1 MNAAKLTRD
10 QLKVRQMKAKRA
22 LEAQRRQVLI
32 CAGTGCIAGGSLNI
46 YDKLKEECQRRGLN
60 VHVGLLREDETP
72 ETKSDDI
79 NLKRSGCHGFCE
91 MGPLLQIEPDGIL
104 YTHVQVSDCDEI
116 IDKTLL
122 KGELVERLLYQL
134 DGVTYAKHEEI
145 PFYKKQHRVVLENC
159 GTTDAEDIDE
169 YIARDGYSAF
179 EKALFEM
186 TGEEICKEISD
197 SGLRGRGGGG
207 FPAGRKWESVRKQPP
222 GKKYVVCNGDEGDP
236 GAFMDRSIMEGNPH
250 SVLEGMMIA
259 GLAAGSDEG
268 YIYVRAEYP
277 LAVSRLKTAIEKA
290 QELGLLGD
298 DILGSGFNFHLHVNR
313 GAGAFVCG
321 EGSAL
326 TSSIEGKRGMPRVKP
341 PRTIEH
347 GLWGKPTV
355 LNNVETFANVPLII
369 RNGVDWYRH
378 IGTEKS
384 PGTKAFAL
392 TGNVVNTG
400 LIEVPMGTTVREVIF
415 DIGGGIPDGKK
426 FKAVQIG
433 GPSGGCCC
441 ASSEHLDLPLDFD
454 SLKKIGAMIGSGG
467 LVVMDEDT
475 CMVETARFFMSFT
488 QNESCGKCVPCREGT
503 KRMLEILDRIV
514 GNEGTMEDLELLENL
529 SNTITETALCGL
541 GQSACK
547 PVQSTLR
554 YFRDEYLAHVVDHH
568 CPICNGRKR
577 HLEII
582 PELCKGCGKC
592 AKNCPMDAISGQ
604 IRMPHV
610 IDTTKCIHCGACWG
624 ACPFGAI
631 DAIEE
636 EV

>member
-1 MNAAKLTRD
+1 MSTLTREMFHAY
-10 QLKVRQMKAKRA
+10 QAQAKEDLDASRSA
-22 LEAQRRQVLI
+22 VSVLI
-32 CAGTGCIAGGSLNI
+32 CAGTGCIAGGAMKIYENI
-46 YDKLKEECQRRGLN
+46 KAECESRGLP
-60 VHVGLLREDETP
+60 VYIGLKHHTDEEKSLHV
-72 ETKSDDI
+72 KM
-79 NLKRSGCHGFCE
+79 SGCHGFCE
-91 MGPLLQIEPDGIL
+91 MGPLVHIEPMGIM
-104 YTHVQVSDCDEI
+104 YIHVKPEDCHEILEKTVLGGEI
-116 IDKTLL
+116 IDR
-122 KGELVERLLYQL
+122 LVYRLN
-134 DGVTYAKHEEI
+134 GVAYPRQEDI

-159 GTTDAEDIDE
+159 GTSDAQDIEE
-169 YIARDGYSAF
+169 YIAKGGYSGF
-179 EKALFEM
+179 ERALFEM
-186 TGEEICKEISD
+186 TDEQICRDIID

-207 FPAGRKWESVRKQPP
+207 FPAGQKWDGARRQQAD
-222 GKKYVVCNGDEGDP
+222 KKYIVCNGDEGDP

-415 DIGGGIPDGKK
+415 DIGCGIPDGKK

-467 LVVMDEDT
+467 LVVMDED
-475 CMVETARFFMSFT
+475 
-488 QNESCGKCVPCREGT
+488 
-503 KRMLEILDRIV
+503 
-514 GNEGTMEDLELLENL
+514 TMEDLELLENL

>member
-1 MNAAKLTRD
+1 MADIRRIKVGTASCGLAAGAADVLD
-10 QLKVRQMKAKRA
+10 AFKRLAGNTPVVEVGCIGHCYAEPMVEVELNDGTSVFYSSVKGDDKSVNSILALSEEGRFQIPAERAA
-22 LEAQRRQVLI
+22 LE
-32 CAGTGCIAGGSLNI
+32 
-46 YDKLKEECQRRGLN
+46 KLN
-60 VHVGLLREDETP
+60 VTRLSGRIDP
-72 ETKSDDI
+72 KDI
-79 NLKRSGCHGFCE
+79 EEYKANGGFTALK
-91 MGPLLQIEPDGIL
+91 
-104 YTHVQVSDCDEI
+104 
-116 IDKTLL
+116 K
-122 KGELVERLLYQL
+122 
-134 DGVTYAKHEEI
+134 
-145 PFYKKQHRVVLENC
+145 
-159 GTTDAEDIDE
+159 
-169 YIARDGYSAF
+169 AF
-179 EKALFEM
+179 ELKPEGVIEAM
-186 TGEEICKEISD
+186 KK
-197 SGLRGRGGGG
+197 SGLRGRGGAG
-207 FPAGRKWESVRKQPP
+207 FPTGNKWSFLAAKQAEE
-222 GKKYVVCNGDEGDP
+222 KILIMNADEGDP